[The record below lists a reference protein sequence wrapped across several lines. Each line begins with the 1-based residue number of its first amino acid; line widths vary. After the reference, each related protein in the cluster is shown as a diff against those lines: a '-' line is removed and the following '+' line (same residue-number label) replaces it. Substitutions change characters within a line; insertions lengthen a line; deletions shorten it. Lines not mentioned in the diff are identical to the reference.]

1 MNDRR
6 IRIAAVGD
14 HLLAGAG
21 DARAIGWWGRVLA
34 RTQAP
39 GVELENYVLAVPH
52 ETTEDLN
59 ERWWGEASRRYSDD
73 TENRLV
79 VALSDADLDLEA
91 SSTARSRLNLANVLD
106 TASQRG
112 IPVLVVGPTPTLD
125 EERNARL
132 ARLDVPV
139 SRALVFGGVTRN
151 SLVVLPLAL
160 ALPERLALTPFVV
173 VTQTLVELVGM
184 VVLVRLVPALV
195 RDRDPRHSGGTT
207 PSHRKAPRP

>member
-1 MNDRR
+1 MHNRR

-14 HLLAGAG
+14 QLLAGAG

-39 GVELENYVLAVPH
+39 DVELENYVLAVPH

-59 ERWWGEASRRYSDD
+59 ERWWGEASRRFSEE

-91 SSTARSRLNLANVLD
+91 TSTARSRLNLANVLD
-106 TASQRG
+106 TASQRN

-125 EERNARL
+125 EQRNARL
-132 ARLDVPV
+132 AELNAAYLDVADRRNHVYVDTFNPLQHHEQW
-139 SRALVFGGVTRN
+139 RKDLAANHGNPGQAGYGLIAWLVLHRGWYEW
-151 SLVVLPLAL
+151 LQ
-160 ALPERLALTPFVV
+160 LPE
-173 VTQTLVELVGM
+173 
-184 VVLVRLVPALV
+184 
-195 RDRDPRHSGGTT
+195 PR
-207 PSHRKAPRP
+207 